1 MRTIERIAKCAE
13 LEIIDVEKL
22 KTHGGSLRIWLAH
35 DGVYKAQESVEAIKR
50 EEENAKLESI
60 DTYQNFQAEANI
72 TKHQL
77 VNYLKYCKINNIKII
92 GYGAAA
98 KGNTL
103 LNFANITKDL
113 LPAIADKSISK
124 QGKFMPGSHIPIIS
138 PSEFEAL
145 EPDVILLLPWNLL
158 GEVKTQYPKTIIT
171 AIPYLKEH
179 KPSIEE

>member
-1 MRTIERIAKCAE
+1 MMVSIKHRKVSKLSREKKRI
-13 LEIIDVEKL
+13 
-22 KTHGGSLRIWLAH
+22 
-35 DGVYKAQESVEAIKR
+35 
-50 EEENAKLESI
+50 KLESI

-98 KGNTL
+98 KGNTYS
-103 LNFANITKDL
+103 NFANITKDL
-113 LPAIADKSISK
+113 LPAIADKSISSRK
-124 QGKFMPGSHIPIIS
+124 IYAWQPYTNNFT
-138 PSEFEAL
+138 EWFEAL

-158 GEVKTQYPKTIIT
+158 GEVKTQYPNKTIIT

>member
-1 MRTIERIAKCAE
+1 MKGLSINLKQKGQTSIEFSHLFSLINGNQFDTIYHEHYSYLSLRTIERIAKCAE

-77 VNYLKYCKINNIKII
+77 VNYLKYCK
-92 GYGAAA
+92 
-98 KGNTL
+98 
-103 LNFANITKDL
+103 
-113 LPAIADKSISK
+113 
-124 QGKFMPGSHIPIIS
+124 
-138 PSEFEAL
+138 
-145 EPDVILLLPWNLL
+145 
-158 GEVKTQYPKTIIT
+158 
-171 AIPYLKEH
+171 
-179 KPSIEE
+179 